1 MFVIRYLF
9 AKGRANALGVLFAF
23 CPDTAITCI
32 RRFVTLRFRAPCRS
46 SFVREAA

>member
-9 AKGRANALGVLFAF
+9 AKGAPTLLGFLFAF

-32 RRFVTLRFRAPCRS
+32 RRFVTFRFRAPCS
-46 SFVREAA
+46 